1 MPRDPSDHEAD
12 LVSVKGEGEGQIG
25 IEDSRG
31 VTQFQGRFYQSN
43 LNYQFLKRN
52 NQKQNKKQ

>member
-31 VTQFQGRFYQSN
+31 VTQFQGRFYQST
-43 LNYQFLKRN
+43 Y
-52 NQKQNKKQ
+52 